1 MSDRT
6 VFGFVIA
13 LVLILLSGLA
23 GAQGADKITRI
34 GILSLGPGVGK
45 YFVQRLAELGH
56 VEGKNLVIEYRQ
68 AEKNEQLT
76 ELAAGLVRANVDLIV
91 TGGTPATLAAKQAT
105 ATIPIVF
112 TASAPVEKGI
122 IASLARPGG
131 NLTGVALVATVIMA
145 LERLKDAA
153 SGVSHVAL
161 LYDPATL
168 PREAEQFLTP
178 TRRQAET
185 LNIALWPVVL
195 QEPGDTDKVFM
206 ALPADTNGL
215 LLEDSNVNLFARD
228 RICELAT
235 QRRLPAVGNHLLF
248 ASSGCLLSYSQDLV
262 EVNRLL
268 ADYVDRILRGAQPA
282 DLPTEQP
289 TKFDLIIN
297 LKTAKELGLTLP
309 RSLLMLAD
317 EVIE

>member
-1 MSDRT
+1 MWGGEGRRS
-6 VFGFVIA
+6 A
-13 LVLILLSGLA
+13 LANHSIS
-23 GAQGADKITRI
+23 
-34 GILSLGPGVGK
+34 
-45 YFVQRLAELGH
+45 AEMH
-56 VEGKNLVIEYRQ
+56 
-68 AEKNEQLT
+68 A
-76 ELAAGLVRANVDLIV
+76 ANVDLIV

-105 ATIPIVF
+105 PTIPIVF

-131 NLTGVALVATVIMA
+131 NLTGVALVSTMIKP

-161 LYDPATL
+161 LYDPATF
-168 PREAEQFLTP
+168 PRGAEQFLTP

-195 QEPGDTDKVFM
+195 QKPGDTDKVFM

-248 ASSGCLLSYSQDLV
+248 ASSGCLLSYSEDLV
-262 EVNRLL
+262 EVNRLV

-297 LKTAKELGLTLP
+297 LKTAKEL
-309 RSLLMLAD
+309 A
-317 EVIE
+317 